1 METDGGKATHMTG
14 LSTHDKVKEYYGRV
28 LTSKDDLRTNAC
40 CSTDHLPD
48 HLRSITELIDDEIM
62 SRFYG
67 CGVPIPPA
75 IEGCT
80 VLDLGCGT
88 GRDAYICSSLVG
100 ETGRVVGVDMTEE
113 QLAVASRHIDRQT
126 RRFGFAKP
134 NVQFVKGYMEAL
146 GDAGVEDES
155 IDVVI
160 SNCVINLSPEK
171 DRVFGEALRVLKP
184 GGEIYFSDVFA
195 DRRIPAE
202 LHDDHMLVGECLAG
216 AMYVEDFRR
225 TLLRL
230 GVPDYRVVSSRR
242 ILPGDAEIEA
252 KVGETRF
259 FSLTV
264 RAFKLASLE
273 DRCEDY
279 GQIAAYLG
287 TIPGV
292 PHAFELDRH
301 HRFVAN
307 KPVPVCGNTAAMLSE
322 TRFAPH
328 FRVTGDRSHH
338 YGPFSCSSSE
348 NDGETNGM
356 NASCC

>member
-1 METDGGKATHMTG
+1 MTS
-14 LSTHDKVKEYYGRV
+14 LSTHDKVKEYYGRI

-40 CSTDHLPD
+40 CSTDHLPA
-48 HLRSITELIDDEIM
+48 HFRSITELIDDEIM
-62 SRFYG
+62 NRFYG

-88 GRDAYICSSLVG
+88 GRDAYICSKLVG
-100 ETGRVVGVDMTEE
+100 ETGRVVGIDMTDE
-113 QLAVASRHIDRQT
+113 QLAVASRHIERQT

-134 NVQFVKGYMEAL
+134 NVRFVKGYMEAL
-146 GDAGVEDES
+146 GDAGIQDES
-155 IDVVI
+155 VDVVI
-160 SNCVINLSPEK
+160 SNCVINLSPDK

-184 GGEIYFSDVFA
+184 GGELYFSDVFA

-202 LHDDHMLVGECLAG
+202 MHDDQALVGECLAG

-225 TLLRL
+225 TLLWL
-230 GVPDYRVVSSRR
+230 GVPDYRIVSIRR
-242 ILPGDAEIEA
+242 ILPGDAGIEA
-252 KVGETRF
+252 KVGETKF

-287 TIPGV
+287 TVPGA
-292 PHAFELDRH
+292 PHAFELDCH
-301 HRFVAN
+301 HRFVTN
-307 KPVPVCGNTAAMLSE
+307 KPILVCGNTAAMLSE

-328 FRVTGDRSHH
+328 FKVTGDRSRH
-338 YGPFSCSSSE
+338 YGSLSSSSSE